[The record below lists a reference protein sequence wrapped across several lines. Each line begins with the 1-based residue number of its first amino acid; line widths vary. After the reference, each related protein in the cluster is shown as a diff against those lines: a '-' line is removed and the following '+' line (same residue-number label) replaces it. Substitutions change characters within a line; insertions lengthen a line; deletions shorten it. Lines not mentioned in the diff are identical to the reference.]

1 MGWFSKEWINEELE
15 QIKGEYNSVK
25 VIISPFPCQRVK
37 DGQKRRYIYPDFGT
51 DMITDL
57 GDVQLKDWDALRA
70 ELSAS
75 GKKSVSITLPEG
87 NHRITLDIQSP
98 DTEDKEQFFRD
109 LTDAI
114 IDAFTKNGIKP

>member
-1 MGWFSKEWINEELE
+1 NEELE
-15 QIKGEYNSVK
+15 QIQGEYNTVK
-25 VIISPFPCQRVK
+25 VKIAPFPCQRVK

-57 GDVQLKDWDALRA
+57 GDVQLKDWDALQA
-70 ELSAS
+70 ELVAS
-75 GKKSVSITLPEG
+75 GKKSVDITLPEG
-87 NHRITLDIQSP
+87 NHKITILIQSP
-98 DTEDKEQFFRD
+98 STDDKEQFFRD